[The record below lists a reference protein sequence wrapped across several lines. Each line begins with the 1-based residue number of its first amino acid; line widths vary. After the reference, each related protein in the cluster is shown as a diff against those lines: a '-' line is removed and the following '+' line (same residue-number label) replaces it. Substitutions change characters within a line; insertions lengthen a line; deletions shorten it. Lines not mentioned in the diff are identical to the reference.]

1 MFVLQLLA
9 LGGLTLAGVKAI
21 KNRKNKIE
29 VLGKATDTA
38 EVESDPVLPAKL
50 IVSPER
56 VRRDMRL
63 SGVALGLSVSG
74 VLLSTPLLVVMS
86 LPSILCV
93 ATPIFQGAIR
103 ELRQRRVE
111 SDSQRTVRLITC
123 LAAGLYSLAALDLI
137 LQMAKRRKEI
147 KTEKNFSH
155 QLATKLGHS
164 VEHVWVSNDGAEL
177 EMPLSQVTSGT
188 AIILNPGDMIPF
200 PGVVTKGK
208 GRMRPM
214 LDTGSPGE
222 AFTVDDA
229 VVAGF
234 VVVEGTM
241 EIKLQKLPVV
251 LSDVRQELEQAVSG
265 KTELTQM
272 CVETGSLL
280 SPWMMGAFLM
290 GLPFLGLS
298 RTAVFLTTRMG
309 LQMDTLGPHTSRQVI
324 MTGLENGLF
333 IRDLAAMERANTIN
347 TIVFDCALLSH
358 PSAKGL
364 IYPLLASLRS
374 RHWSTPVT
382 QMNPKPFAI
391 YVVVDNEET
400 GKNLMDTY
408 GFDDYFNEPLEWG
421 RTRAIKSLQLTGRKV
436 CYVGLP
442 GFCNQTMTEATLS
455 VAWCLDGIPKPSA
468 ASILL
473 GQAHLRDLST
483 LFDLARAFVNRQGA
497 NFLVPLGVDFMVMSI
512 CLFLSNGLFYSILLS
527 NTAALID
534 VSGAGFV
541 KRESLSERTET
552 EPTPAH

>member
-21 KNRKNKIE
+21 KNRKNKPE
-29 VLGKATDTA
+29 VLEKASDTA
-38 EVESDPVLPAKL
+38 EAESAPVLPAKV

-56 VRRDMRL
+56 VRRDLRL
-63 SGVALGLSVSG
+63 SGAALGLSVSG
-74 VLLSTPLLVVMS
+74 VLLSTPLLVLMS

-103 ELRQRRVE
+103 ELRERRVE
-111 SDSQRTVRLITC
+111 SDAQRSVRLITC
-123 LAAGLYSLAALDLI
+123 IATGLYSLAALDLI
-137 LQMAKRRKEI
+137 LQMARQRKEVS
-147 KTEKNFSH
+147 TEHNFSH

-164 VEHVWVSNDGAEL
+164 VERVWVSRDGAEL
-177 EMPLSQVTSGT
+177 EMPLSQVASGT
-188 AIILNPGDMIPF
+188 SIVLNPGDMVPS
-200 PGVVTKGK
+200 PGVVTKGN
-208 GRMRPM
+208 GRIRPV

-222 AFTVDDA
+222 KLQLGDSVM
-229 VVAGF
+229 AGF
-234 VVVEGTM
+234 VVVEGVL
-241 EIKLQKLPVV
+241 EIRLNNLPVV
-251 LSDVRQELEQAVSG
+251 LPDVRQELEHAVSVQ
-265 KTELTQM
+265 TQLTQK
-272 CVETGSLL
+272 CVETGSSLG
-280 SPWMMGAFLM
+280 PWMMGAFLM

-298 RTAVFLTTRMG
+298 RTAVFLTSRLG

-324 MTGLENGLF
+324 MTGLEHGLF

-358 PSAKGL
+358 PSAQGL
-364 IYPLLASLRS
+364 IYPLLASLRG
-374 RHWSTPVT
+374 RHWPTPLT
-382 QMNPKPFAI
+382 QTNPRPFAI
-391 YVVVDNEET
+391 YVVVDNEEM
-400 GKNLMDTY
+400 GRNLMDTY

-421 RTRAIKSLQLTGRKV
+421 RTRTIKSLQLTGRKV

-455 VAWCLDGIPKPSA
+455 VAWCSDGIPKPSA

-483 LFDLARAFVNRQGA
+483 LFDLAVAFVNRQGS

-527 NTAALID
+527 NTAALMD
-534 VSGAGFV
+534 VSGSGFV
-541 KRESLSERTET
+541 KRESLSNRPES
-552 EPTPAH
+552 EPT